1 MKNYVIIWDYQDDKG
16 FAHIGNELCFENKNR
31 ANAAWKQMKAAGVYL
46 NMRHEVREIEEKPT
60 EQMYNTVRVRFNV
73 SGKLYTYLARSELKA
88 GDEVVVRTAEGRE
101 ILKVEWAGKQT
112 RRQLEKELP
121 FDRYQYISGKIVAA

>member
-1 MKNYVIIWDYQDDKG
+1 MKNYVIIWDYQDQKG
-16 FAHIGNELCFENKNR
+16 FAHMGNELCFENR
-31 ANAAWKQMKAAGVYL
+31 DQANEAWKEMKAAGVYS
-46 NMRHEVREIEEKPT
+46 NMRHEVRETEEKPV
-60 EQMYNTVRVRFNV
+60 EQTYHTVRVRFTV
-73 SGKLYTYLARSELKA
+73 SGKLYTYLTRSELKA